1 MRSAPLAAPRVFRI
15 TWSWRVFLFLVFFF
29 LDILKNALYWLL
41 RLDISSY
48 QQFLAYVIDDSGFVF
63 VLAVLYYLLIRNIRL
78 VLSPQGITYYG
89 AGFRLYTPWHNIIR
103 NRELPTLLWPA

>member
-41 RLDISSY
+41 RLDISNY
-48 QQFLAYVIDDSGFVF
+48 QQFLAYVIHDSAFVF